1 MTNVIRYMYKHLN
14 ENLTLKMIVDEFEL
28 SRSYLNSIF
37 QKYTRHAPL
46 DFFIHLKMKKAC
58 AMLRTTDMY
67 IYEVAQNLGYSDQYY
82 FSRVFKNVV
91 GMSPKDYKNS
101 DYFHYKE

>member
-1 MTNVIRYMYKHLN
+1 
-14 ENLTLKMIVDEFEL
+14 
-28 SRSYLNSIF
+28 
-37 QKYTRHAPL
+37 
-46 DFFIHLKMKKAC
+46 
-58 AMLRTTDMY
+58 MLRTTDMY

-91 GMSPKDYKNS
+91 VMSPKEYKNS